1 MLELYWCFHLFFFF
15 YFLCFLLFSVWII
28 QPRVGIQRT
37 DLLRK
42 SVQGI
47 TGLTYWPV
55 NPGWNIKASLL
66 KGMQTRRQTIISLTR
81 KYPD

>member
-1 MLELYWCFHLFFFF
+1 MSDGVSPAMLELYWRFHLFFF
-15 YFLCFLLFSVWII
+15 YFLYFLVFPLFSFIFCLDNTAT
-28 QPRVGIQRT
+28 VGIQRI

-55 NPGWNIKASLL
+55 HPG
-66 KGMQTRRQTIISLTR
+66 
-81 KYPD
+81 